1 MSQAPLEMPE
11 KPKKKISL
19 ATVLLVLGVLILAGA
34 GAYYFLVIEPENTA
48 SVSTN
53 QPSGIPPVTSQSPT
67 STQQPP
73 LQTDVPSSP
82 GAFGSNASGVQ
93 DGPGVPDTPPATGE
107 TLPENT
113 ATPAGSTPAASAQPE
128 QAGQLTPPTAP
139 ANSANS
145 ANSAGRNNGFTLEP
159 PIDGIPQTPPP
170 PPLTGLNNQQGN
182 MAAIDAA
189 LAESHSPA
197 SANAPF
203 VSGSLN
209 FDSVP
214 EDAGSP
220 QDSIITPLFIRDF
233 ANYLVTSYN
242 PKTNSSSATLVATNQ
257 RYGLGM
263 QGLRYAGDINSG
275 RASVLTYAYSPG
287 MIQALSQLYSDP
299 FMGAMVDATLQPPSG
314 TPIANADAI
323 RMFQFYAREA
333 RLIAGS
339 LRTVAATPD
348 LAAKVHV
355 YQRAHQNLARAKDQF
370 TQLQIAYENARDSG
384 AETTALRAKME
395 DATRQ
400 SQSATVDYER
410 ERAVFLQQL
419 KQNIQGTASNDDT
432 LLYLAEWVSRR
443 GSSPQAAT
451 LAAAQALENMAAM
464 FDAEAAQMR

>member
-11 KPKKKISL
+11 KPKKKISF
-19 ATVLLVLGVLILAGA
+19 ATVLLVLGLLALAGA
-34 GAYYFLVIEPENTA
+34 GAYYFLILNGTPTTPQNPA
-48 SVSTN
+48 SIAANQTTDLPLNPST
-53 QPSGIPPVTSQSPT
+53 PAT
-67 STQQPP
+67 STQPGTP
-73 LQTDVPSSP
+73 QTTTPAGTTIP
-82 GAFGSNASGVQ
+82 
-93 DGPGVPDTPPATGE
+93 DGPGVPDPLPGTLPGTLPDPTGA
-107 TLPENT
+107 TLPET
-113 ATPAGSTPAASAQPE
+113 TITPATPTSPDTPAQPS
-128 QAGQLTPPTAP
+128 QPVGPG
-139 ANSANS
+139 
-145 ANSAGRNNGFTLEP
+145 GRNNGFTLEP
-159 PIDGIPQTPPP
+159 PADGVPQTPPP
-170 PPLTGLNNQQGN
+170 PPLPALNANQGN

-189 LAESHSPA
+189 LAENHTPP
-197 SANAPF
+197 SANAPL

-242 PKTNSSSATLVATNQ
+242 PKTNASTATLVGANQ

-287 MIQALSQLYSDP
+287 MIQALAQLYSDP
-299 FMGAMVDATLQPPSG
+299 FMGAMVDATLAPPSG
-314 TPIANADAI
+314 TSIDNADAI
-323 RMFQFYAREA
+323 RMFQYYAREA

-370 TQLQIAYENARDSG
+370 IQLQLAYENARDNG
-384 AETTALRAKME
+384 EETTALRAKME
-395 DATRQ
+395 DSTRQ

-410 ERAVFLQQL
+410 ERAVLLQLL
-419 KQNIQGTASNDDT
+419 KQNAQGPTSSDDT

-443 GSSPQAAT
+443 GPSPQAAT
-451 LAAAQALENMAAM
+451 IAAAQALDNMAAM
-464 FDAEAAQMR
+464 FDSEAAQMR